1 MQDNRQ
7 PGFLKIDD
15 KCPFLGLPKDVST
28 YSDYPSELNH
38 CHRTKHLSLPSFS
51 HQRDFCL
58 TQGYVNC
65 PLMQEKKLRG
75 FPDFLVRSQ
84 PGPGRKRN
92 ILIAFIL
99 FAVMLCVA
107 VFAFGWSE
115 AIGAAVNSF
124 FLDKLLIEP
133 SPTAQAPSFKT
144 RTPTAT
150 STATA
155 SPTFT
160 STSTFTPTKKPYP
173 TETQTPTEFFD
184 LTATY
189 ESALL
194 LGSPTATPACTYSI
208 VYTGYS
214 YLRTGN
220 VQISYS
226 TPLDLS
232 SYLVLDRFGQP
243 TPELELQGFK
253 LLRNG
258 FPVYTYGT
266 YLRDPY
272 NPNVLYVEVISSGD
286 DVIEV
291 EFYDSTQRYCSDPFM
306 IPANT
311 ATPTRT
317 QTLTATLPPTNTRAA
332 YTPTPTKTPVPTKTN
347 TLIPTPTN
355 SIPTVTI
362 TRPFN
367 NEIAVI
373 FVFIATADD
382 PEDGVLTS
390 EIKWYYNGIYFE
402 PDEKN
407 EYDFSSF
414 SGQTLT
420 ITAIVIDSHGAPGS
434 ASVQI
439 NVQ

>member
-1 MQDNRQ
+1 
-7 PGFLKIDD
+7 
-15 KCPFLGLPKDVST
+15 
-28 YSDYPSELNH
+28 
-38 CHRTKHLSLPSFS
+38 
-51 HQRDFCL
+51 
-58 TQGYVNC
+58 
-65 PLMQEKKLRG
+65 
-75 FPDFLVRSQ
+75 
-84 PGPGRKRN
+84 
-92 ILIAFIL
+92 
-99 FAVMLCVA
+99 MLCVA

-124 FLDKLLIEP
+124 FLDKILIEP

-150 STATA
+150 RTATA
-155 SPTFT
+155 SSTFT

-243 TPELELQGFK
+243 TQKLELPGFK

-286 DVIEV
+286 DVIEI
-291 EFYDSTQRYCSDPFM
+291 EFYASTQRYCSDPFM

-317 QTLTATLPPTNTRAA
+317 QTFTATLPPTNTPAA
-332 YTPTPTKTPVPTKTN
+332 NTSTPTKTKTPVPIKT
-347 TLIPTPTN
+347 IPPTPTN
-355 SIPTVTI
+355 SPPSITI
-362 TRPFN
+362 DNPSN
-367 NEIAVI
+367 NEEARY
-373 FVFIATADD
+373 FVFEASVDD
-382 PEDGVLTS
+382 FEDQIFEL
-390 EIKWYYNGIYFE
+390 EIVWIYNNGIPLGNGTNPSYTF
-402 PDEKN
+402 PDN
-407 EYDFSSF
+407 LI
-414 SGQTLT
+414 GTMIT
-420 ITAIVIDSHGAPGS
+420 IKAIVTDTGGLQDYDEVTVKLIEY
-434 ASVQI
+434 
-439 NVQ
+439 

>member
-75 FPDFLVRSQ
+75 FPEFLVRSQ
-84 PGPGRKRN
+84 PGPGQKRN
-92 ILIAFIL
+92 ILIVFIL

-124 FLDKLLIEP
+124 FLDKILIEP

-226 TPLDLS
+226 TTLDLS

-243 TPELELQGFK
+243 TQKLELPGFK

-286 DVIEV
+286 DVIEI
-291 EFYDSTQRYCSDPFM
+291 EFSDSTQRYCSDPFM
-306 IPANT
+306 IPVNT

-317 QTLTATLPPTNTRAA
+317 QTLTATLPPTNTPAA
-332 YTPTPTKTPVPTKTN
+332 YTPTLTRTN
-347 TLIPTPTN
+347 TLIPTKTNTPTPTN
-355 SIPTVTI
+355 SPPTI
-362 TRPFN
+362 
-367 NEIAVI
+367 EISSPYDGEPAQI
-373 FVFIATADD
+373 YYFSAIAKDT
-382 PEDGVLTS
+382 EDGDLTDS
-390 EIKWYYNGIYFE
+390 IKWYYDDTYFQSG
-402 PDEKN
+402 N
-407 EYDFSSF
+407 NFQYDFSSF
-414 SGQTLT
+414 SGQILT